1 MSDLMIGTALHNVR
15 QTGLENQQAVREKL
29 AALICYREGID
40 AHITAAISNAQTSPG
55 GLLMPNQSFLYT
67 GRVHAC
73 SQLPKMIHL
82 ARELCGGQICVT
94 PNFADFDNSETEPW
108 LKKFYSIND
117 NWSSEDRRR
126 LLAFGRDLLN
136 SSYAGHKLTFQLFAQ
151 SAPFAHLNAVYN
163 NFDFSKPLNFVKKSA
178 GLSDKVMK

>member
-1 MSDLMIGTALHNVR
+1 MIGTALHNIR
-15 QTGLENQQAVREKL
+15 QTGLEHQQAVREKI
-29 AALICYREGID
+29 AILICYREGID
-40 AHITAAISNAQTSPG
+40 AHLTASIANAEKSPA

-73 SQLPKMIHL
+73 SQLHKMIHI

-94 PNFADFDNSETEPW
+94 PNHADFNNADTQPW
-108 LKKFYSIND
+108 LKKFYSINEK
-117 NWSSEDRRR
+117 WSSKDRRR

-151 SAPFAHLNAVYN
+151 SPPFAHLNAVYN
-163 NFDFSKPLNFVKKSA
+163 NFDFSSPLDFVKRSA